1 MPQNCCVPE
10 CKKKTY
16 VENGVK
22 ISFHTFPA
30 ERKLFMKW
38 IVAIRRDIGKH
49 FQVTTHTR
57 VCSRHF
63 KTSDYLPSLAGR
75 KRTLKPTAG
84 PSVLHWKKR
93 SPVKR
98 KAPTRRS
105 PIKRKKA
112 TEKTT
117 AKADLR
123 TCEVFVERQKTP
135 LLSSITENL
144 ENTTVDQPAD
154 DSQTI
159 IRDIQIE
166 NERLR
171 KEIHQVTT
179 LKENFK
185 LKVEELTH
193 RISVLEA
200 RVFTIDRFES
210 DKDVT
215 FIQNF
220 LIELCLKAFLNFWT
234 LEKRAKT

>member
-1 MPQNCCVPE
+1 
-10 CKKKTY
+10 
-16 VENGVK
+16 
-22 ISFHTFPA
+22 
-30 ERKLFMKW
+30 
-38 IVAIRRDIGKH
+38 
-49 FQVTTHTR
+49 VTMHTR

-63 KTSDYLPSLAGR
+63 KPSDYLPSLAGR
-75 KRTLKPTAG
+75 KRTLKPTAV
-84 PSVLHWKKR
+84 PSVFHWKKR

-105 PIKRKKA
+105 PMKRKKA

-117 AKADLR
+117 AKADLP
-123 TCEVFVERQKTP
+123 TCEVFVERQETP

-179 LKENFK
+179 FK
-185 LKVEELTH
+185 RE
-193 RISVLEA
+193 
-200 RVFTIDRFES
+200 F
-210 DKDVT
+210 
-215 FIQNF
+215 
-220 LIELCLKAFLNFWT
+220 
-234 LEKRAKT
+234 